1 MKVALQC
8 TVCNNADDVTGFNF
22 MFENFSFLSDG
33 LKFEQV
39 HAKFTGW
46 LVDLDLIS
54 TFNPATLIY
63 IAENF
68 V

>member
-1 MKVALQC
+1 
-8 TVCNNADDVTGFNF
+8 

>member
-1 MKVALQC
+1 
-8 TVCNNADDVTGFNF
+8 
-22 MFENFSFLSDG
+22 MFENFPTSPKGG

-54 TFNPATLIY
+54 TFDPATLIY
-63 IAENF
+63 VAKNF